1 MDIYDRLTELVTEI
15 TRRGIPATMDPRNLD
30 VPGALVDL
38 ERLGGDDTLCG
49 RLTAQATVYLVT
61 TDDDH
66 PSAMRDLIRRYNLV
80 ADLTTGA
87 ETAELALPDLPPL
100 PALKLNP
107 ISLEES

>member
-1 MDIYDRLTELVTEI
+1 MTIFDRLTELTADI
-15 TRRGIPATMDPRNLD
+15 TRRGIPATMDPRNVE

-49 RLTAQATVYLVT
+49 GLSGQATVYLVT
-61 TDDDH
+61 MDDDH
-66 PSAMRDLIRRYNLV
+66 PSAMRELIRRYNLV

-107 ISLEES
+107 IQLED